1 MEGGP
6 LAERIRA
13 EVAEDVRELGQIAL
27 ATVQVGE
34 DEASTIYLRL
44 KHKAAAEVEIASVDH
59 KLPHEITED
68 EVLELVTG
76 LNADDGLD
84 GILVQLPLPDHIDE
98 ARVIAA
104 VDPVKD
110 VDGFHPFNA
119 GQLYLGRPTH
129 VPATPLGVMA
139 LLHEYRIPLDG
150 ARAVVVGRS
159 TIVGKPVAHLLL
171 QAHSTVTICHSHTDD
186 LARQTLDADVLV
198 VAAGVPEIVTAD
210 MVKGGAAVVVGRSTI
225 VGKPVAH
232 LLLQAHS
239 TVTICHSHT
248 DDLARQ
254 TLDADVLVVAA
265 GVPEIV
271 TADMVK
277 AGAAVV
283 DVGIN
288 RTENGIVGDVDTD
301 VAEIAAFLTPVP
313 GGVGPMTIAMLLS
326 NTVRAARFRRGLL
339 AFPSVGR

>member
-1 MEGGP
+1 LTATLMEGRP

-13 EVAEDVRELGQIAL
+13 QVAEDVRELGAIGL

-44 KHKAAAEVEIASVDH
+44 KHQAASEVEIASVDR
-59 KLPHEITED
+59 KLAYSISEE
-68 EVLELVTG
+68 EVLEEVAE
-76 LNADDGLD
+76 LNADDAID

-139 LLHEYRIPLDG
+139 LLAEYTIPLDG

-171 QAHSTVTICHSHTDD
+171 QAHATVTICHSHTDD
-186 LARQTLDADVLV
+186 LARETLDADVLV
-198 VAAGVPEIVTAD
+198 VAAGA
-210 MVKGGAAVVVGRSTI
+210 
-225 VGKPVAH
+225 
-232 LLLQAHS
+232 
-239 TVTICHSHT
+239 
-248 DDLARQ
+248 
-254 TLDADVLVVAA
+254 
-265 GVPEIV
+265 PEIV

-277 AGAAVV
+277 AGSAVV

-288 RTENGIVGDVDTD
+288 RTDQGIVGDVDPDAATH
-301 VAEIAAFLTPVP
+301 AAFLTPVP
-313 GGVGPMTIAMLLS
+313 GGVGPMTIAMLLQ
-326 NTVRAARFRRGLL
+326 NTVRAAHYRRGLL
-339 AFPSVGR
+339 VFPGTRH